1 MATNTRT
8 ITAANTKLL
17 ISVDTIFPVPQ
28 LIQGYSAD
36 NVVGTDSISPKETQ
50 MGVDGRLS
58 AGWTAVQVPM
68 TVNLMADSLSRDF
81 FEQWADYE
89 QQQRESLV
97 ASGTLIFP
105 SLGTKY
111 SLVRGF
117 LVSFPRFPNATKVMQ
132 PTAYGL
138 QWEQVTPAPV

>member
-17 ISVDTIFPVPQ
+17 ISVTGLFDTPQ

-36 NVVGTDSISPKETQ
+36 NVVGTDSIAQVETQ

-58 AGWTAVQVPM
+58 GGWVAVAVPM

-81 FEQWADYE
+81 FARWAAQQE
-89 QQQRESLV
+89 QQRESLI
-97 ASGTLIFP
+97 ANGTLIFP

-117 LVSFPRFPNATKVMQ
+117 LTSYPKFPNATKVMQ
-132 PTAYGL
+132 ATAYAL
-138 QWEQVTPAPV
+138 QWESVTDAPV